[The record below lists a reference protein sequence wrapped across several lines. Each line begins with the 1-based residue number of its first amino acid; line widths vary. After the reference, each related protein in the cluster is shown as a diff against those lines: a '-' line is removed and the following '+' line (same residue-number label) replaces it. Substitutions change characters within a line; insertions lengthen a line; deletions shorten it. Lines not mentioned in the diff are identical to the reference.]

1 MPIWVSLLL
10 VVVFLL
16 MNAFFVMAE
25 FSLVR
30 VRKSQIELLVE
41 ENKPGAKRAAHIA
54 ENVNAYLSA
63 CQLGITLASLAL
75 GWLGEPAI
83 SALFHPVFAAL
94 NLPDTAVTAISVAI
108 GYFIMT
114 ALHVVI
120 GELVPKSMAILN
132 TESYA
137 LHTAA
142 PLHAFY
148 MLTYPI
154 MVLFNA
160 LTNGIMRI
168 TGHDVSKEHDAY
180 TEEEIKILLEESA
193 ESGSIE
199 QEQYEYMDNI
209 FDLDDKDA
217 KSIMT
222 PRTELMCVDY
232 DDDLET
238 NLDFMGKNKFT
249 RYPVFK
255 EDKDNIIGLV
265 HVKDAYLLPPGSSM
279 KDLKIRTIHPV
290 PESISLSKLLQV
302 LQENRTKIA
311 VVVDEHGGTS
321 GIVTMSDIVEQII
334 GRVEDEYLHDD
345 LDEILKIS
353 EGNYEVDGS
362 LPVDQLVEFIGFE
375 PVPILDYETAGGLML
390 DLLDKI
396 PEEGDSIDLYHD
408 RKKYHLIAKVMDN
421 LRIDK
426 IGVEIEDWV
435 PEEDANDEDSKKQ
448 DKRSDR
454 KQDKKEDRS

>member
-10 VVVFLL
+10 VVLFLL

-30 VRKSQIELLVE
+30 VRKSQIELLLE
-41 ENKPGAKRAAHIA
+41 EGKAGAKRALHIA

-94 NLPDTAVTAISVAI
+94 NLPDAAVMAISVAI

-114 ALHVVI
+114 ALHVVV

-137 LHTAA
+137 LHTAG

-154 MVLFNA
+154 MWLFNT
-160 LTNGIMRI
+160 LTNGIMRL
-168 TGHDVSKEHDAY
+168 TGHDPSKEHDAY
-180 TEEEIKILLEESA
+180 SEEEIKILLEESA

-199 QEQYEYMDNI
+199 QDQYQYLDNI

-222 PRTELMCVDY
+222 PRIEVMAIDL

-238 NLDFMGKNKFT
+238 NLDLMGKNKFT
-249 RYPVFK
+249 RYPVFR
-255 EDKDNIIGLV
+255 EDKDNIIGFV
-265 HVKDAYLLPPGSSM
+265 HIKDAYLLPEGSTM
-279 KDLKIRTIHPV
+279 KDLRIRTVQVV
-290 PESISLSKLLQV
+290 PESLSIVKLLQM
-302 LQENRTKIA
+302 LQAKHTKIA
-311 VVVDEHGGTS
+311 VVVDEHGGTA
-321 GIVTMSDIVEQII
+321 GIVTMSDVVEQII
-334 GRVEDEYLHDD
+334 GRMEDEYLHDD
-345 LDEILKIS
+345 QDEILKV
-353 EGNYEVDGS
+353 GDDRYLVDGS
-362 LPVDQLVEFIGFE
+362 LPVDQFVEFLGFE
-375 PVPILDYETAGGLML
+375 PVPVYDYETASGLML
-390 DLLDKI
+390 DLIDKI
-396 PEEGDSIDLYHD
+396 PEEGDTFELSNDG
-408 RKKYHLIAKVMDN
+408 KKYTLCANLMDG

-426 IGVEIEDWV
+426 IGVRIERDESA
-435 PEEDANDEDSKKQ
+435 EEGDEDK
-448 DKRSDR
+448 
-454 KQDKKEDRS
+454 

>member
-1 MPIWVSLLL
+1 
-10 VVVFLL
+10 

-30 VRKSQIELLVE
+30 VRKSQIELLLE
-41 ENKPGAKRAAHIA
+41 EGKAGAKRALHIA

-94 NLPDTAVTAISVAI
+94 NLPDAAVMAISVAI

-114 ALHVVI
+114 ALHVVV

-137 LHTAA
+137 LHTAG

-154 MVLFNA
+154 MWLFNT
-160 LTNGIMRI
+160 LTNGIMRL
-168 TGHDVSKEHDAY
+168 TGHDPSKEHDAY
-180 TEEEIKILLEESA
+180 SEEEIKILLEESA

-199 QEQYEYMDNI
+199 QDQYQYLDNI

-217 KSIMT
+217 KAIMT
-222 PRTELMCVDY
+222 PRIEVMAIDL

-238 NLDFMGKNKFT
+238 NLDLMGKNKFT
-249 RYPVFK
+249 RYPVFR
-255 EDKDNIIGLV
+255 EDKDNIIGFV
-265 HVKDAYLLPPGSSM
+265 HIKDAYLLPEGSTM
-279 KDLKIRTIHPV
+279 KDLRIRTVQVV
-290 PESISLSKLLQV
+290 PESLSIVKLLQM
-302 LQENRTKIA
+302 LQAKHTKIA
-311 VVVDEHGGTS
+311 VVVDEHGGTA
-321 GIVTMSDIVEQII
+321 GIVTMSDVVEQII
-334 GRVEDEYLHDD
+334 GRMEDEYLHDD
-345 LDEILKIS
+345 QDEILKV
-353 EGNYEVDGS
+353 GDNRYLVDGS
-362 LPVDQLVEFIGFE
+362 LPVDQFVEFLGFE
-375 PVPILDYETAGGLML
+375 PVPVYDYETASGLML
-390 DLLDKI
+390 DLIDKI
-396 PEEGDSIDLYHD
+396 PEEGDTFELSNDG
-408 RKKYHLIAKVMDN
+408 KKYTLCANLMDG

-426 IGVEIEDWV
+426 IGVRIERDESAEEG
-435 PEEDANDEDSKKQ
+435 EEDK
-448 DKRSDR
+448 
-454 KQDKKEDRS
+454 